1 MGLTTSL
8 SEGYKYKK
16 EELVTVFAPQN
27 DLVTK
32 VLIADDHQLIRDM
45 ISSFLSAQPGF
56 SVSVAESYQDA
67 YRVLHESE
75 PFDVV
80 LLDVQMQG
88 MDGIRNVEVLVREFS
103 GSSIVIFSGVASD
116 QFVQDALKAGAKG
129 YIPKTLPFK
138 SLLNAIRLVASG
150 ESFVPSSFLTK
161 DRSEDVAA
169 KFSLSESELSV
180 LRMVCA
186 GMANKEIAREM
197 ETTEV
202 LIKMHMRGICKRL
215 GAKNR
220 TQAAVIALREQL
232 A

>member
-1 MGLTTSL
+1 M
-8 SEGYKYKK
+8 
-16 EELVTVFAPQN
+16 TVFAPQN
-27 DLVTK
+27 DLVTN
-32 VLIADDHQLIRDM
+32 VLIADDHQLVRDM
-45 ISSFLSAQPGF
+45 ISLFLSAQPGF
-56 SVSVAESYQDA
+56 SVSVAESYQDV
-67 YRVLHESE
+67 YTVLHKSE

-80 LLDVQMQG
+80 MLDVQMQG

-116 QFVQDALKAGAKG
+116 QFVQDALKVGAKG

-215 GAKNR
+215 DAKNR
-220 TQAAVIALREQL
+220 TQAAVIALREHL

>member
-1 MGLTTSL
+1 M
-8 SEGYKYKK
+8 
-16 EELVTVFAPQN
+16 TVFSPQN
-27 DLVTK
+27 DLVTR
-32 VLIADDHQLIRDM
+32 VLIADDHKLVREM

-56 SVSVAESYQDA
+56 SISVAESYEDA
-67 YRVLHESE
+67 YKMLNENE

-88 MDGIRNVEVLVREFS
+88 MDGIRNVTTLVKEFS

-116 QFVQDALKAGAKG
+116 EFVEEALKVGAKG

-138 SLLNAIRLVASG
+138 SLLNTVKLVASG
-150 ESFVPSSFLTK
+150 ETFVPSSFLTRDK
-161 DRSEDVAA
+161 SKDVAA

-186 GMANKEIAREM
+186 GQANKEIAREM

>member
-1 MGLTTSL
+1 
-8 SEGYKYKK
+8 
-16 EELVTVFAPQN
+16 VTVFAPQN
-27 DLVTK
+27 DLVTN
-32 VLIADDHQLIRDM
+32 VLIADDHQLVRDM
-45 ISSFLSAQPGF
+45 ISLFLSAQPGF
-56 SVSVAESYQDA
+56 SVSVAESYQDV
-67 YRVLHESE
+67 YTVLHKSE

-80 LLDVQMQG
+80 MLDVQMQG

-116 QFVQDALKAGAKG
+116 QFVQDALKVGAKG

-215 GAKNR
+215 DAKNR
-220 TQAAVIALREQL
+220 TQAAVIALREHL

>member
-1 MGLTTSL
+1 M
-8 SEGYKYKK
+8 
-16 EELVTVFAPQN
+16 TVFAPQN
-27 DLVTK
+27 DLVTR
-32 VLIADDHQLIRDM
+32 VLIADDHQLVREM
-45 ISSFLSAQPGF
+45 ISSFLSSQPGF
-56 SVSVAESYQDA
+56 LVSVAESYQDA
-67 YRVLHESE
+67 YKMLHESE

-88 MDGIRNVEVLVREFS
+88 MEGIRTVETLVREFS
-103 GSSIVIFSGVASD
+103 SSSIVIFSGVATN
-116 QFVQDALKAGAKG
+116 QFIQEALKAGAKG

-138 SLLNAIRLVASG
+138 SLLTTIRLVASG
-150 ESFVPSSFLTK
+150 ESFVPSSFVTRDK
-161 DRSEDVAA
+161 REDVAK

-186 GMANKEIAREM
+186 GLANKEIAREM

>member
-1 MGLTTSL
+1 VF
-8 SEGYKYKK
+8 
-16 EELVTVFAPQN
+16 VTVFAPQN
-27 DLVTK
+27 DLVTR
-32 VLIADDHQLIRDM
+32 VLIADDHQLVREM
-45 ISSFLSAQPGF
+45 ISSFLSSQPGF
-56 SVSVAESYQDA
+56 LVSVAESYQDA
-67 YRVLHESE
+67 YKMLHESE

-88 MDGIRNVEVLVREFS
+88 MEGIRTVETLVREFS
-103 GSSIVIFSGVASD
+103 SSSIVIFSGVATN
-116 QFVQDALKAGAKG
+116 QFIQEALKAGAKG

-138 SLLNAIRLVASG
+138 SLLTTIRLVASG
-150 ESFVPSSFLTK
+150 ESFVPSSFVTRDK
-161 DRSEDVAA
+161 REDVAK

-186 GMANKEIAREM
+186 GLANKEIAREM